1 MGDDL
6 PAVDVG
12 SNRKVIKLVVGALH
26 TCGILDDQSLKCWG
40 YGANHRLGFL
50 PNVYGD
56 NNGNAGDS
64 PNEMGNYLP
73 SVDFGSR
80 PVLDADAGAIST
92 CAIIEDP
99 TDGRQVTCFGFNFEG
114 VLGRGITDVDSSAG
128 GVYMP
133 VNLGTG
139 LYPVQ
144 VAIGNDHTCTLLSSG
159 AVKCWGRSQFG
170 QLGIGTTLSTG
181 NGPNDMGDNLP
192 VVNLGTDQGAPLK
205 SIYIGAGAYHTCA
218 ILETG
223 GVKCWGYNPQGQAQ
237 PDLLPDQAVGDAL
250 NELGDNLPT
259 IDLGPGRTAVAVAPG
274 DGHTCARLDNSA
286 VHCWGNTQDFAS
298 FDV

>member
-1 MGDDL
+1 MGGLTPPSPPYGNKVNLGQDRTATSVDSHTSGYHVCALLDNEDLKCWGENSYGRLGLGDTLSRGVSGNGMGDDL

-159 AVKCWGRSQFG
+159 A
-170 QLGIGTTLSTG
+170 
-181 NGPNDMGDNLP
+181 
-192 VVNLGTDQGAPLK
+192 
-205 SIYIGAGAYHTCA
+205 
-218 ILETG
+218 
-223 GVKCWGYNPQGQAQ
+223 
-237 PDLLPDQAVGDAL
+237 
-250 NELGDNLPT
+250 
-259 IDLGPGRTAVAVAPG
+259 
-274 DGHTCARLDNSA
+274 
-286 VHCWGNTQDFAS
+286 AS
-298 FDV
+298 PSWT